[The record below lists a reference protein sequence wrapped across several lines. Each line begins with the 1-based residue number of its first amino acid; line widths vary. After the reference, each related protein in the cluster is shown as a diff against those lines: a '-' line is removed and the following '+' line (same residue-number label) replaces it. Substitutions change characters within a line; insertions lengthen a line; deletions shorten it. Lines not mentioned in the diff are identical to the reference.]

1 MTRCEQRPDVVIFR
15 RELDLV
21 LLHVTELMTVLVVVY
36 YKSKARAKET
46 VIRPHIGPG
55 KRA

>member
-46 VIRPHIGPG
+46 VIRPIGPG